1 MQKHHKATIFA
12 LSLVILIDS
21 LTIGLVI
28 PLFAALF
35 NDPHGIMG
43 ATATMGERNFWYSM
57 IFSLPMFAMLFG
69 APILGEL
76 SDRFGRKNI
85 LMFSLIGIVLSCLLS
100 VVSLY
105 MDSVLVLLISRIFVG
120 LLDSSQA
127 IAQAAIL
134 DISEGDE
141 KVTNLSIIS
150 FAGVIG
156 WIIGPV
162 LGGVLSDPHIVSW
175 FSYETPFWVAS
186 FLALINIIW
195 LTVAFKEISSLHHK
209 PEQEWYTVILYL
221 FKNFVDRRIV
231 LLSIGFVT
239 MQFAWAAVF
248 QISNL
253 LLAEKFHYMA
263 AKLGLFS
270 TCIALTFA
278 LVMLGGTKFLLR
290 YFAITHLVKIGLFI
304 VFAGMICM
312 TFFNQDE
319 IGLWLGVMPVIV
331 GIAISY
337 NTLITLFS
345 NAVEKHEQGKV
356 MGIVTS
362 LVAIAWLLAGVYSGI
377 MTSIDYTLTFAGL
390 SVVSLAGCITI
401 LFYKEKEKHT

>member
-1 MQKHHKATIFA
+1 MQRHHKATIFA

-43 ATATMGERNFWYSM
+43 ATATMGERNFWYAM

-76 SDRFGRKNI
+76 SDRFGRRNI

-100 VVSLY
+100 VTSLY

-150 FAGVIG
+150 FAGVTG

-162 LGGVLSDPHIVSW
+162 LGGVLCDPHIVSW
-175 FSYETPFWVAS
+175 FNYTTPFWVAS
-186 FLALINIIW
+186 FLALLNIVW
-195 LTVAFKEISSLHHK
+195 LTFAFKETFVKPHK
-209 PEQEWYTVILYL
+209 PTQEWYTVILNL
-221 FKNFVDRRIV
+221 FKNFVDRRIIV
-231 LLSIGFVT
+231 LAIGFVT
-239 MQFAWAAVF
+239 MQCAWAAVF

-253 LLAEKFHYMA
+253 LLAEKFHYMG
-263 AKLGLFS
+263 AKLGAFS
-270 TCIALTFA
+270 TYIALIFA
-278 LVMLGGTKFLLR
+278 IVMLGGTRFLLK
-290 YFAITHLVKIGLFI
+290 FFTITHLAKAGLFI
-304 VFAGMICM
+304 VFTGMICM
-312 TFFNQDE
+312 MLFNQKE
-319 IGLWLGVMPVIV
+319 LGLWLGVLPVVI

-345 NAVEKHEQGKV
+345 NAVEKHEQGKI
-356 MGIVTS
+356 MGVVTS

-377 MTSIDYTLTFAGL
+377 MTSINYTLTFAGL
-390 SVVSLAGCITI
+390 SVVSLIGCITI